1 MGVIG
6 CVKCVQFC
14 NTGCKFTIFI
24 QLSKK
29 HVWLIIS
36 IIVPSPASML
46 SALIYSIYTAVAAVF
61 LNLRQQWDKDAM
73 AVLCRIGILLLT
85 IGTTIDNG
93 RAVFGNLLQTQ
104 AQTNTAFNTFVPWS
118 CVINHQW
125 LASFC
130 ILVPFSFIQKLEQTD
145 RWKRLIPRIAVGL
158 FCVLFVVGGSG
169 FPMKQPNNSTSRPS
183 VQMLTPYWK
192 WNRPGT
198 SQHRSSLYSHTSLG
212 WSGQVLLWCISM
224 VADMITYGT
233 WYFLWQTFCAY
244 PVKPYLEVS
253 VRTMSVMA
261 ATFGN
266 KWLLPLPLLPT

>member
-1 MGVIG
+1 MWSVYNFAI
-6 CVKCVQFC
+6 CFKA

-85 IGTTIDNG
+85 IGTTIGNG
-93 RAVFGNLLQTQ
+93 CAVFGNLLQTQ

-130 ILVPFSFIQKLEQTD
+130 ILVLRNWSRQTGGNV
-145 RWKRLIPRIAVGL
+145 WFHVSLLVYSV
-158 FCVLFVVGGSG
+158 FCLLLGGSG
-169 FPMKQPNNSTSRPS
+169 PGDPKLSPESNADEMSYKSIDDVEKQ
-183 VQMLTPYWK
+183 
-192 WNRPGT
+192 
-198 SQHRSSLYSHTSLG
+198 
-212 WSGQVLLWCISM
+212 
-224 VADMITYGT
+224 
-233 WYFLWQTFCAY
+233 
-244 PVKPYLEVS
+244 
-253 VRTMSVMA
+253 
-261 ATFGN
+261 
-266 KWLLPLPLLPT
+266 